1 MVLEYFDPI
10 PTYGSDSER
19 AQDINSGAMV
29 VVYEASLAAAGKV
42 IELLRKEGLGAVALE
57 QPDSI
62 MVHRFYMTAF
72 VRIAVPRDQA
82 PLAESLLRNWEDNS
96 RQNVRGLTARLKT
109 HALYSCVITALVAL
123 CLLVFG
129 YLTAESVI
137 LLVGVWVAAFAL
149 LANANRISRCFKKD

>member
-1 MVLEYFDPI
+1 MEYFDPI
-10 PTYGSDSER
+10 PSYGSDSER
-19 AQDINSGAMV
+19 AQDINSGDMV
-29 VVYEASLAAAGKV
+29 VVYEASLASAGKV
-42 IELLRKEGLGAVALE
+42 IELLRKQGLGAVALE
-57 QPDSI
+57 QPDPI
-62 MVHRFYMTAF
+62 MAHRFFNTMF

-96 RQNVRGLTARLKT
+96 SQSVTGLTGQLKT

-129 YLTAESVI
+129 YLTAESVM

-149 LANANRISRCFKKD
+149 LANAKRISQYFKKD